1 MAHILV
7 TDDSIFLRR
16 ITCNILKAAGHS
28 ISEAANGL
36 ECLRMLEQEK
46 PDAIFLDL
54 VMPEMDGL
62 TALKQLRENGNTTPV
77 IILTADIQDSVKEE
91 CFQWGAADFLN
102 KPPKEEQ
109 VLSAL
114 NHIIGNQEDC

>member
-7 TDDSIFLRR
+7 TDDSAFLRR
-16 ITCNILKAAGHS
+16 ITCRILQAAGHRITQAS
-28 ISEAANGL
+28 NGL
-36 ECLRMLEQEK
+36 ECLRLLAQEE

-54 VMPEMDGL
+54 VMPEMDGI
-62 TALKQLRENGNTTPV
+62 TALKQLREDGNTTPV

-91 CFQWGAADFLN
+91 CLQWGAAAFLN